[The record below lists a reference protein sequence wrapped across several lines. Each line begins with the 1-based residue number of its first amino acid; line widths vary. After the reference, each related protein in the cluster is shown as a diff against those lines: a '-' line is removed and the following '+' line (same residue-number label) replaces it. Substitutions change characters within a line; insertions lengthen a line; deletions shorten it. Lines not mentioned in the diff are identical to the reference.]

1 MHPSIPLL
9 APAARLIRNWL
20 AVVVGIGL
28 ALGVGARASALEI
41 LRPPVSQTIFI
52 GDPVSF
58 RVEARGGPAIQ
69 YRWLRNGKPVD
80 GASGPDLTFITSAAD
95 HEVSITAEVIDG
107 PSRITS
113 VPARLTI
120 DPGLPGEYRTNRLVE
135 VVHPWRYRV
144 DGVLPLP
151 QWPGLVD
158 DRTGWSTGGG
168 VLYVED
174 SELPGPKTTPLPA
187 TAGKLPQTAYFLST
201 FLNPITNAHSV
212 ELLASVLVDDG
223 ALVFLNGSEVQRLG
237 LDEGTVLP
245 TTQANRGVGNAAWE
259 GPFPWAT
266 TGLKPGTNTLA
277 VEVHQSG
284 TASSD
289 LVWSLLLDAVWRE
302 RVRDTVAPK
311 VALTTPPPGAAVGA
325 AARIEVQF
333 TEPVRGVTAPALRL
347 NGQPATAV
355 TELAPDRYAFEFT
368 TAPAGSVNLAWSADP
383 GITDRSAGANRLDT
397 RSFSNPVGP
406 VIQPTRLPFASVG
419 QSSDA
424 SADTPATLG
433 ADNRESTSSRTA
445 DQPGSHWWG
454 RLSRIHRLQR
464 VEGVLPAAPEDALGR
479 GLVLRL
485 LRMDD
490 QVVFE
495 QDVPPADAN
504 GAWAVDLPAGVAA
517 RTVWIGLP
525 GDRTNARGTRQVAVA
540 EVRVSGVPDIPFGPP
555 PPVAGTA
562 LDRLVVSNN
571 LASFKRSTMLRL
583 TDGLSPASRANDDKA
598 STETKTTERTVDGYW
613 EVDLG
618 GTFALHGIRTIA
630 ASGIGGRLTNATVRL
645 YDDRHDSVFARRI
658 TGRPDTFDTDF
669 GGPVFARYVR
679 VGLEDKR
686 RTDPGGGIEWY
697 IGFREV
703 AVFGRPTNEVGIL
716 TFEADPAAAGPAG
729 RTLSW
734 QVEDVLRLELHP
746 GAGSVGSLTAADGRG
761 SIRLTPAT
769 STEYL
774 LVASNTAGMFI
785 RAASVEVPGSPL
797 PVRLDELV
805 AANRFSM
812 ATASGDATDWIELRN
827 PGNQPVDLAGWSLSD
842 DLARPRKWTFPRW
855 VLEPHQ
861 SRVLFASGSDR
872 GLDSSGDLH
881 VGFRLSRAGGVL
893 LLVPPAASGEP
904 TQRVDYPALGDDLAY
919 GRDLA
924 GQWRMLDPTPGRPNV
939 AASHEGWVRAPEWS
953 HPRGFHNQAFR
964 LVLTAPDPGS
974 TILYST
980 NGTEPSLVYSN
991 GLDVARTMSV
1001 RARAVRAGAR
1011 PSPLQTR
1018 TFVFVEDVVASPSM
1032 NRTITQ
1038 NAALAARL
1046 RTGLRAI
1053 PTIALS
1059 LPGQP
1064 EYEEKPGSFEIL
1076 WPDGRESV
1084 HVNCGLSRFGNAW
1097 TSFAKR
1103 SFRVKCRN
1111 RYGDD
1116 AIRTPLFDGFDH
1128 GRTPVRSFDQLDLRS
1143 GSHDMS
1149 ERGFYMAGRFVEDSM
1164 LDMGSLNP
1172 HGRFVHVYVN
1182 GAYWGQYDCREL
1194 LSERF
1199 LAVYL
1204 GGSRDDYGAVMGNDN
1219 VTDDFVIGAPEP
1231 PNLDP
1236 WERARGDRNS
1246 YERVRARLDVAHLID
1261 FMLLWTYGDCESEFR
1276 SCGPLEPGSGFKF
1289 WIADADGFLRTSAL
1303 TLNRTDREGPGGFF
1317 GALVRE
1323 GHPDFRTLLADRIHR
1338 HFFNDGALTPGA
1350 LDRRLDLRM
1359 REIADSLVAESARW
1373 NQRTPATWEGAA
1385 ATIRSQLFPR
1395 RTATLLGQWRSR
1407 GLYPSFD
1414 PPKFEVR
1421 GGTVAAG
1428 YRPRLS
1434 APAGTIFYT
1443 LDGSDPRLPGGAV
1456 SPAAKPW
1463 IPDAVTVAS
1472 EVTLTTRVRS
1482 AAGAWSAVDAATF
1495 RLQAPRRPAPGDLL
1509 PVEIHYNPSTGGESE
1524 FIELRNLSNDPL
1536 DLSRCALSGGIG
1548 LVFPEGLMLAPGA
1561 SLVAV
1566 RDPIGFAARYL
1577 APGSAGAR
1585 AGIRTLGPWVGAL
1598 DNAGERIALLG
1609 ADGAELWAFTFGTR
1623 SPWPVRADG
1632 GGRSLVLS
1640 EPASPPVGREAV
1652 NAYLG
1657 EGRRWLPSLSD
1668 HGTPGWADPFRAS
1681 VAATPDGPMLEW
1693 STISGETYRVEATER
1708 LGDPVWTVLEQG
1720 PAPRDEVRRRPL
1732 APPRV
1737 PPSPAP
1743 PEPLPDLTRFYRVL
1757 WVR

>member
-1 MHPSIPLL
+1 L
-9 APAARLIRNWL
+9 RLF
-20 AVVVGIGL
+20 VGFWVLVGAGGL
-28 ALGVGARASALEI
+28 ARAQEI
-41 LRPPVSQTIFI
+41 LRPPAAQTIFI

-58 RVEARGGPAIQ
+58 RVEAKGETALQ
-69 YRWLRNGKPVD
+69 YRWQRNGKPVD
-80 GASGPDLTFITSAAD
+80 GASGPEWTFLTTATD
-95 HEVSITAEVIDG
+95 HDTTIAVEVIDG
-107 PSRITS
+107 ASRITS
-113 VPARLTI
+113 PPARLTI
-120 DPGLPGEYRTNRLVE
+120 DPGVAGPYRTNRLVE
-135 VVHPWRYRV
+135 VLHPWRYRV
-144 DGVLPLP
+144 DGILPQP
-151 QWPGLVD
+151 QWPGVVD
-158 DRTGWSTGGG
+158 ERTGWAGGGG
-168 VLYVED
+168 VLYVEE
-174 SELPGPKTTPLPA
+174 SELPGPKTTLLPA
-187 TAGKLPQTAYFLST
+187 TAGKLPTTAYFRTT
-201 FLNPITNAHSV
+201 FLHPVTNAFSL

-223 ALVFLNGSEVQRLG
+223 ALVFLNGTEVQRLG
-237 LDEGTVLP
+237 LEEGAVLP

-259 GPFPWAT
+259 GPFPWASQ
-266 TGLKPGTNTLA
+266 GLKPGTNTLA

-284 TASSD
+284 TTSSD
-289 LVWSLLLDAVWRE
+289 LVWALMLDAVWQE

-311 VALTTPPPGAAVGA
+311 VASVTPAPGAAIGA
-325 AARIEVQF
+325 APRIEIVF

-347 NGQPATAV
+347 QGLPATAV
-355 TELAPDRYAFEFT
+355 TELAPDRYAFEFAG
-368 TAPAGSVNLAWSADP
+368 APAGTVALAWSADP

-406 VIQPTRLPFASVG
+406 VVTPTRLPLVEVG

-424 SADTPATLG
+424 AADTPASLAT
-433 ADNRESTSSRTA
+433 DNREATSSRTA
-445 DQPGSHWWG
+445 DRPGSHWWG

-464 VEGVLPAAPEDALGR
+464 VEGVLPAAPDDTLGR

-495 QDVPPADAN
+495 QELPAADAT
-504 GAWAVDLPAGVAA
+504 GTWSLDLPAGVTA

-525 GDRTNARGTRQVAVA
+525 GDRTNARGTRQVAMA
-540 EVRVSGVPDIPFGPP
+540 EVRVSGVPDIPFGPL
-555 PPVAGTA
+555 PPVTGTT
-562 LDRLVVSNN
+562 LDRLMVSNN

-583 TDGLSPASRANDDKA
+583 TDGLAPAARANDDKV

-618 GTFALHGIRTIA
+618 GTFALHGVRTIA

-645 YDDRHDSVFARRI
+645 FDERHDSVFSRRI

-686 RTDPGGGIEWY
+686 RTDPGGGIEWF

-716 TFEADPAAAGPAG
+716 RFGVDPATDPSSGS
-729 RTLSW
+729 TLSW

-746 GAGSVGSLTAADGRG
+746 GGGSVGSLTAADGRG
-761 SIRLTPAT
+761 SIRLTPAR

-774 LVASNTAGMFI
+774 LVASNTAGVFV
-785 RAASVEVPGSPL
+785 RAASVEIPGSSL
-797 PVRLDELV
+797 PVRIDELV
-805 AANRFSM
+805 AANRFAL

-842 DLARPRKWTFPRW
+842 DPARPRKWTFPAW
-855 VLEPHQ
+855 VIEPHQ
-861 SRVLFASGSDR
+861 SRVVFASGSDR
-872 GLDSSGDLH
+872 GLDASGDLH
-881 VGFRLSRAGGVL
+881 VGFRLARSGGPL
-893 LLVPPAASGEP
+893 LLVPHAASGEP
-904 TQRVDYPALGDDLAY
+904 LQRVDYPALGEDLAY
-919 GRDLA
+919 GRDLS

-953 HPRGFHNQAFR
+953 HPRGFHDRPFR
-964 LVLTAPDPGS
+964 LVLTAPDVGA

-980 NGTEPSLVYSN
+980 NGTEPNLVYSN

-1038 NAALAARL
+1038 NTALAARL

-1097 TSFAKR
+1097 TTFAKR

-1116 AIRTPLFDGFDH
+1116 AIRAPLFDGFDH
-1128 GRTPVRSFDQLDLRS
+1128 GWTPVRSFDQLDLRS

-1199 LAVYL
+1199 LADYL

-1236 WERARGDRNS
+1236 WERARGDRNR
-1246 YERVRARLDVAHLID
+1246 YERVRTRLDVSHLID

-1276 SCGPLEPGSGFKF
+1276 SCGPIAPGTGFKF

-1303 TLNRTDREGPGGFF
+1303 NLNRTDREGPGGFF

-1323 GHPDFRTLLADRIHR
+1323 GHPDFRALLADRIHR
-1338 HFFNDGALTPGA
+1338 HFFNDGALTPA
-1350 LDRRLDLRM
+1350 AMERRLDLRM

-1385 ATIRSQLFPR
+1385 ATIRTQLFPR
-1395 RTATLLGQWRSR
+1395 RSQGLLGQLRAR
-1407 GLYPSFD
+1407 GFYPSFD

-1421 GGTVAAG
+1421 GGTVAPG
-1428 YRPRLS
+1428 YRPQLS
-1434 APAGTIFYT
+1434 APSGTIFYT
-1443 LDGSDPRLPGGAV
+1443 GDGSDPRLPGGAV

-1463 IPDAVTVAS
+1463 SADAVTVDS
-1472 EVTLTTRVRS
+1472 ELTLTTRVRS
-1482 AAGAWSAVDAATF
+1482 AAGAWSALDAATF
-1495 RLQAPRRPAPGDLL
+1495 RLRTPRRPAPGDLL
-1509 PVEIHYNPSTGGESE
+1509 PAEIHYNPSTGGESE
-1524 FIELRNLSNDPL
+1524 FIELRNAGADPL
-1536 DLSRCALSGGIG
+1536 DVSRCALSGGIG
-1548 LVFPEGLMLAPGA
+1548 LVFPDGLALAPGA

-1566 RDPIGFAARYL
+1566 RDPIGFAGRYL
-1577 APGSAGAR
+1577 APGSTAAR
-1585 AGIRTLGPWVGAL
+1585 AGIHTVGPWVGAL
-1598 DNAGERIALLG
+1598 DNAGERVALLG
-1609 ADGAELWAFTFGTR
+1609 ADGAELWSFTYGTR
-1623 SPWPVRADG
+1623 APWPVRADG
-1632 GGRSLVLS
+1632 GGRSLVLA
-1640 EPASPPVGREAV
+1640 EPSSPLAGRDAV

-1657 EGRRWLPSLSD
+1657 DGRRWLPSLTD
-1668 HGTPGWADPFRAS
+1668 HGTPGWIDPFRAS
-1681 VAATPDGPMLEW
+1681 VVSKPDGPVLEW
-1693 STISGETYRVEATER
+1693 PTISGETYRVEASER
-1708 LGDPVWTVLEQG
+1708 LTVPVWTVLEQG

-1732 APPRV
+1732 APIASPGS
-1737 PPSPAP
+1737 PGSPAT
-1743 PEPLPDLTRFYRVL
+1743 PEPTPDLTRFYRVL

>member
-1 MHPSIPLL
+1 MDRTNL
-9 APAARLIRNWL
+9 APVRLIRL
-20 AVVVGIGL
+20 LRIGVALIVGFGL
-28 ALGVGARASALEI
+28 ANRSIALEI
-41 LRPPVSQTIFI
+41 VRPPASQTIFL

-58 RVEARGGPAIQ
+58 RVEAQGQPPLQ
-69 YRWLRNGKPVD
+69 YRWLRNGKPMD
-80 GASGPDLTFITSAAD
+80 GVSGPDWTFVTSAAD
-95 HEVSITAEVIDG
+95 HDATITVEVID
-107 PSRITS
+107 STLRLTS
-113 VPARLTI
+113 PAARLTI
-120 DPGLPGEYRTNRLVE
+120 DPGLPGAYRTNRLVE
-135 VVHPWRYRV
+135 VVHPWQYRV
-144 DGVLPLP
+144 DGVLPHP
-151 QWPGLVD
+151 QWPGSSD
-158 DRTGWSTGGG
+158 TSTGWTTGGG

-174 SELPGPKTTPLPA
+174 SELPGPKTTLLPA
-187 TAGKLPQTAYFLST
+187 TAGKLPTTAFFRTT
-201 FLNPITNAHSV
+201 FVNPITNAHSI
-212 ELLASVLVDDG
+212 ELVASLLVDDG

-245 TTQANRGVGNAAWE
+245 TTQASRGVGNAAWE
-259 GPFPWAT
+259 GTFPWAA
-266 TGLKPGTNTLA
+266 TGLKPGTNALS

-284 TASSD
+284 TTSSD
-289 LVWSLLLDAVWRE
+289 LVWGLILDAVWQE
-302 RVRDTVAPK
+302 RVRDTLAPR
-311 VALTTPPPGAAVGA
+311 VVSVTPPLGSAVGA
-325 AARIEVQF
+325 APRLEVLF
-333 TEPVRGVTAPALRL
+333 TEPVQGVTASALRL
-347 NGQPATAV
+347 NGVPATVV
-355 TELAPDRYAFEFT
+355 TELSANRYAFDFGS
-368 TAPAGSVNLAWSADP
+368 APAGTVALAWSTEP

-397 RSFSNPVGP
+397 RSFSNPVEP
-406 VIQPTRLPFASVG
+406 AIAATRLAFASVG

-424 SADTPATLG
+424 SAETAAAL
-433 ADNRESTSSRTA
+433 AIDNRETTSSRTA
-445 DQPGSHWWG
+445 DLPGSHWWG
-454 RLSRIHRLQR
+454 HLSRIHRLQR
-464 VEGVLPAAPEDALGR
+464 VEGVQPAAPDDALGR
-479 GLVLRL
+479 GYVLRL

-495 QDVPPADAN
+495 QDLPDVGP
-504 GAWAVDLPAGVAA
+504 GGTWTIDLPAGVMA

-525 GDRTNARGTRQVAVA
+525 GDRTNGRGTRQVALA
-540 EVRVSGVPDIPFGPP
+540 EIRVSGVPNIPFGPP
-555 PPVAGTA
+555 PAAAGA
-562 LDRLVVSNN
+562 PLDRLVVTNN

-583 TDGLSPASRANDDKA
+583 TDGLAPASRANDDKA

-645 YDDRHDSVFARRI
+645 FDEQHDSVFSRRI
-658 TGRPDTFDTDF
+658 SGRPDTFDTDF

-716 TFEADPAAAGPAG
+716 SFEADASATGSTQ
-729 RTLSW
+729 RTLAW

-746 GAGSVGSLTAADGRG
+746 GVGSVGSLTSADGKG
-761 SIRLTPAT
+761 LVRLTPAR

-774 LVASNTAGMFI
+774 LVASNTAGIFV
-785 RAASVEVPGSPL
+785 RAASVEVPGSSL

-805 AANRFSM
+805 AANRFSL

-842 DLARPRKWTFPRW
+842 DPTKPRRWTFPRW

-861 SRVLFASGSDR
+861 SRVVFASGSDR
-872 GLDSSGDLH
+872 GLDASGDLH
-881 VGFRLSRAGGVL
+881 VGFRLSRAGGAL
-893 LLVPPAASGEP
+893 LLVPPAASGE
-904 TQRVDYPALGDDLAY
+904 TLQRVDYPALGNDLAY

-924 GQWRMLDPTPGRPNV
+924 GNWRMLDPTPGRPNV
-939 AASHEGWVRAPEWS
+939 AAAHQGWVRQPDWS
-953 HPRGFHNQAFR
+953 HDRGFHESPFR
-964 LVLTAPDPGS
+964 LLLTAPDPDS

-1001 RARAVRAGAR
+1001 RARAVRPGAR
-1011 PSPLQTR
+1011 PSPVQTR
-1018 TFVFVEDVVASPSM
+1018 TFVFIESVVAAPSM

-1064 EYEEKPGSFEIL
+1064 DYQEKPGSFEIL

-1097 TSFAKR
+1097 TSFDKR

-1116 AIRTPLFDGFDH
+1116 AIRAPLFDGFDH

-1149 ERGFYMAGRFVEDSM
+1149 ERGFYMASRFVEDSM

-1199 LAVYL
+1199 LADYL

-1236 WERARGDRNS
+1236 WERARADRNS
-1246 YERVRARLDVAHLID
+1246 YQRVRTRLDVAHLID

-1276 SCGPLEPGSGFKF
+1276 SCGPLEPGTGFKF

-1303 TLNRTDREGPGGFF
+1303 NLNRTDREGPGGFF
-1317 GALVRE
+1317 GSLGRE
-1323 GHPDFRTLLADRIHR
+1323 GNPDFRTLLADRIHR
-1338 HFFNDGALTPGA
+1338 HFFNDGAMTPAA
-1350 LDRRLDLRM
+1350 LENRLNLRM

-1373 NQRTPATWEGAA
+1373 NQRTPASWEGAA
-1385 ATIRSQLFPR
+1385 ATIRTQLFPR
-1395 RTATLLGQWRSR
+1395 RTATLLGQLRAR

-1414 PPKFEVR
+1414 PPKFDVR
-1421 GGTVAAG
+1421 GGTVASG
-1428 YRPRLS
+1428 FRPQLS
-1434 APAGTIFYT
+1434 APSGAIFYT

-1456 SPAAKPW
+1456 STAAKLW
-1463 IPDAVTVAS
+1463 AADALTVES
-1472 EVTLTTRVRS
+1472 DLTVTTRVRS
-1482 AAGAWSAVDAATF
+1482 ASGAWSALDAATF
-1495 RLQAPRRPAPGDLL
+1495 RMRAPRRPGPGDLL

-1524 FIELRNLSNDPL
+1524 FIELRNTTADPL
-1536 DLSRCALSGGIG
+1536 DLSRCTLSGGVS
-1548 LVFPEGLMLAPGA
+1548 LVFPNATVVAPGG

-1566 RDPIGFAARYL
+1566 RDPIAFAARYL
-1577 APGSAGAR
+1577 APGSSGVR
-1585 AGIRTLGPWVGAL
+1585 ASVRTVGPWVGAL
-1598 DNAGERIALLG
+1598 NNSGERFALLG
-1609 ADGAELWAFTFGTR
+1609 ADGLELWSVTYGTQA
-1623 SPWPVRADG
+1623 PWPVRADG
-1632 GGRSLVLS
+1632 DGRSLVLA
-1640 EPASPPVGREAV
+1640 EPSTPPTTRDAI
-1652 NAYLG
+1652 NAYLAD
-1657 EGRRWLPSLSD
+1657 GRRWFPSLAD
-1668 HGTPGWADPFRAS
+1668 HGTPGWTDPFRAS
-1681 VAATPDGPMLEW
+1681 VTVTPDGPELQW
-1693 STISGETYRVEATER
+1693 PAVSGESYRVESTER
-1708 LGDPVWTVLEQG
+1708 LADPLWKVVEQG
-1720 PAPRDEVRRRPL
+1720 PAPRDEIRRRPL
-1732 APPRV
+1732 LPA
-1737 PPSPAP
+1737 PSPGSPAGAD
-1743 PEPLPDLTRFYRVL
+1743 PLADPARFYRVL
-1757 WVR
+1757 WIR